1 MMKSLLLKIRYCR
14 VVLIGL
20 LSILLPGCFNDDV
33 LTPQGET
40 QTFLPGE
47 GVVTYAEYAPLADKP
62 IRIHYKIPMEG
73 DMKEMPVLLVF
84 PGQERNADDYLKAW
98 SSKASAK
105 RFMVF
110 VFEFP
115 QSSYS
120 SSEYNEG
127 GMYIG
132 HVLQNPEEW
141 TFSVIEPVFDKII
154 RDTGSQAKNYD
165 MWGHSAGAQFVH
177 RFCTFMENIR
187 LNRAVSANA
196 GWYTVPDESI
206 EFPYGIK
213 NTPVSSER
221 LSQVF
226 SRQLIIDLGTDDTS
240 RDGLNTSSGAEAQG
254 KNRFERGN
262 FYYAEAERISRECG
276 CQLEW
281 VKNEVPGVG
290 HEYAEMATEAAG
302 YLY

>member
-1 MMKSLLLKIRYCR
+1 MMKFLLLKIRYCR

-20 LSILLPGCFNDDV
+20 LSILLPSCFNDDV
-33 LTPQGET
+33 LTPQGEI
-40 QTFLPGE
+40 QKFLPGE

-62 IRIHYKIPMEG
+62 IRIHYKIPIEG

-98 SSKASAK
+98 SLEASAK

-132 HVLQNPEEW
+132 HVLQNQEEW

-154 RDTGSQAKNYD
+154 QDTGSLKKTYD

-177 RFCTFMENIR
+177 RFFTFMESAR
-187 LNRAVSANA
+187 LNRAISANA
-196 GWYTVPDESI
+196 GWYTVPDELV

-213 NTPVSSER
+213 NTPVGVER
-221 LSQVF
+221 LGRIF

-262 FYYAEAERISRECG
+262 FYYAEAKRISQECG
-276 CQLEW
+276 CQLKW
-281 VKNEVPGVG
+281 VKHEVLGVG
-290 HEYAEMATEAAG
+290 HEYTRMAMEAAG